1 MCSVA
6 LKIIFLAIFLLI
18 IINESVTDFIFIKM
32 PCFQNIL
39 MGTFRWMRLMYEN
52 YSLKRMLFQTFK
64 QHSHCKNLIV
74 KTFDEITV
82 KMKSASPIQVKKKK
96 YYFQLFLDKMC
107 TLSLILRTCF
117 FFFFFFLRAQLRVLE
132 NGRVEVNLSA
142 LL

>member
-6 LKIIFLAIFLLI
+6 FKIIFLAIFLPI

-39 MGTFRWMRLMYEN
+39 LSTFRWMRLKYEN

-64 QHSHCKNLIV
+64 QHPHCKNLIV

-82 KMKSASPIQVKKKK
+82 KMKSASSIQVTQKK
-96 YYFQLFLDKMC
+96 YYFQLFLDKTC

-117 FFFFFFLRAQLRVLE
+117 FFFFLCAQLRVLE